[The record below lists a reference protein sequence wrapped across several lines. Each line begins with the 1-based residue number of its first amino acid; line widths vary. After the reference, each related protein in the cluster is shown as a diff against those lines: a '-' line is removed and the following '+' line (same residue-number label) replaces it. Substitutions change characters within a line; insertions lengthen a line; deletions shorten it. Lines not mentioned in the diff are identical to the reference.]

1 MWDIATDIRKA
12 IITAI
17 SPLTLSGVTL
27 PVYDSEL
34 PPTIN
39 PANYQNSAAYVLIT
53 DQNETET
60 TNNDCTIRQNAT
72 FQISIVTKFPQGSG
86 GKKLSENISNAIQQK
101 MTLQY
106 LTLPIDLQAIN
117 IRKNFSRVQIEQ
129 GTSQIAYQ
137 KILSYTLDIFFVS
150 W

>member
-1 MWDIATDIRKA
+1 MREIATDIRVA
-12 IITAI
+12 IINAI

-27 PVYDSEL
+27 PVYDIEL

-39 PANYQNSAAYVLIT
+39 PANYVNSAAYVLIT

-60 TNNDCTIRQNAT
+60 TNNDCTIRQNVT

-106 LTLPIDLQAIN
+106 LTLPVDLQAVN
-117 IRKNFSRVQIEQ
+117 IRKNFSRTQIEQ

-150 W
+150 

>member
-1 MWDIATDIRKA
+1 MREIATDIRIA
-12 IITAI
+12 VINAI

-39 PANYQNSAAYVLIT
+39 PANYVNSAAYVLIT
-53 DQNETET
+53 DQNEAET
-60 TNNDCTIRQNAT
+60 TNNDCSIRQNAT
-72 FQISIVTKFPQGSG
+72 FQINIVTKFPQGSG

-106 LTLPIDLQAIN
+106 LTLPVDLQAIN

-129 GTSQIAYQ
+129 GSSQIAYQ

-150 W
+150 

>member
-1 MWDIATDIRKA
+1 MREIATDIRKA
-12 IITAI
+12 IIAAI

-27 PVYDSEL
+27 PIYDTEL
-34 PPTIN
+34 PPGIN
-39 PANYQNSAAYVLIT
+39 PAIYQGSQAFVLIT

-72 FQISIVTKFPQGSG
+72 FQINIVTKFAQGNG
-86 GKKLSENISNAIQQK
+86 GKKLSENISNAIQLK
-101 MTLQY
+101 MN
-106 LTLPIDLQAIN
+106 LTDIVLPIDLQAIN

-129 GTSQIAYQ
+129 GSSQIAYQ

-150 W
+150 

>member
-1 MWDIATDIRKA
+1 MRDIATDIRVA
-12 IITAI
+12 IINAI
-17 SPLTLSGVTL
+17 SPLTLSSVTI
-27 PVYDSEL
+27 PVYDTEL

-39 PANYQNSAAYVLIT
+39 PANYVNSAAYVLIT

-60 TNNDCTIRQNAT
+60 TNNDCTIRQNVT
-72 FQISIVTKFPQGSG
+72 FQISIVTKFPQGTG

-150 W
+150 

>member
-1 MWDIATDIRKA
+1 MREIATDIRIAVIDA
-12 IITAI
+12 IT
-17 SPLTLSGVTL
+17 PLVLSSVTL
-27 PVYDSEL
+27 PVYDTEL

-39 PANYQNSAAYVLIT
+39 PANYVNSAAYVLIT
-53 DQNETET
+53 DQNEAET

-72 FQISIVTKFPQGSG
+72 FQINIVTKFPQGSG

-101 MTLQY
+101 MN
-106 LTLPIDLQAIN
+106 LTDIVLPIDLQAIN

-129 GTSQIAYQ
+129 GSSQIAYQ

-150 W
+150 

>member
-1 MWDIATDIRKA
+1 MRDIATDIRVA
-12 IITAI
+12 VINAI
-17 SPLTLSGVTL
+17 SPLTLSNTII
-27 PVYDSEL
+27 PVHDTEL
-34 PPTIN
+34 PNGIE
-39 PANYQNSAAYVLIT
+39 PAYYLTSRAYVLIT

-60 TNNDCTIRQNAT
+60 TNNDCTVRQNAT
-72 FQISIVTKFPQGSG
+72 VQISIVTKFPQGNG

-106 LTLPIDLQAIN
+106 LNLPVDLQLLN

-129 GTSQIAYQ
+129 GSSQIAYQ

-150 W
+150 